1 MGEYMLQWVK
11 AAAIRALKTAAQAA
25 IGAIGASVTI
35 GAVDWRLVASTAA
48 LAAIVS
54 VLTSIN
60 GLPEV
65 ADGASVSRL
74 VKSDKAAS
82 ESGD

>member
-1 MGEYMLQWVK
+1 MEYTKQWLK
-11 AAAIRALKTAAQAA
+11 AAAVRALKTAAQAA
-25 IGAIGASVTI
+25 IGAIGASATL

-65 ADGASVSRL
+65 ADSASLSRL

-82 ESGD
+82 E